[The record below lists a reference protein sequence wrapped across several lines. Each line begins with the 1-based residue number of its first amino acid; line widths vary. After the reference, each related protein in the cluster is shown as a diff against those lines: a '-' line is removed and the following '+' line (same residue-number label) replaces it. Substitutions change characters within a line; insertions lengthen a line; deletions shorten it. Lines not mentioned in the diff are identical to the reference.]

1 VQIAQDTPCHE
12 ADLLC
17 RARRGDR
24 QAFDALARRYTGRI
38 RATSHRILRNTADVE
53 DNVQNVLFK
62 AFLNLRNFHE
72 SSLLSTWLMRITI
85 NEALMKLRGS
95 VAEKRRTVSA
105 DDPAA
110 SGAIHA
116 TANAVPVPMNPEARC
131 IAQELVLKAL
141 KAVPRELRDP
151 FVLFAVGGWTQ
162 KELSAMQGIA
172 LQTVKTRIFRARRKM
187 REHLKT
193 EEGSFATRPSLARDG
208 QRLPEPRVS
217 SGMGSCEH
225 P

>member
-1 VQIAQDTPCHE
+1 
-12 ADLLC
+12 
-17 RARRGDR
+17 
-24 QAFDALARRYTGRI
+24 
-38 RATSHRILRNTADVE
+38 
-53 DNVQNVLFK
+53 
-62 AFLNLRNFHE
+62 
-72 SSLLSTWLMRITI
+72 MRITI

-110 SGAIHA
+110 SGAINA
-116 TANAVPVPMNPEARC
+116 TANALPVPMNPEARC

-141 KAVPRELRDP
+141 KAVPPELRDP

-193 EEGSFATRPSLARDG
+193 EEGRFATRPSLARDG

-217 SGMGSCEH
+217 AGMGSCEH